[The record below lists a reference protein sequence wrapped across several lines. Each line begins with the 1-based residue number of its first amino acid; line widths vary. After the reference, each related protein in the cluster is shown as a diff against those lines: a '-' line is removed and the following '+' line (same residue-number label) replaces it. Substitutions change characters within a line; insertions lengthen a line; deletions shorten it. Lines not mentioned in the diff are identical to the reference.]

1 MLSSDDIFA
10 LWATILTGV
19 SVTIWLERRYR
30 WAAWI
35 GGPTMGLLIAALLSN
50 LRILP
55 SEAPAYEISSRFLL
69 PVAIALL
76 LFRANLIEIP
86 RRARTM
92 LLPFV
97 LCCGGTILG
106 AVAAHLLFRPWLPHS
121 AEIAGI
127 ETASGIGGSVN
138 FIAVREAFSLEAT
151 QASALLVV
159 DSLVMVSALVLLFW
173 FARATWFSRLFP
185 PSEQSA
191 EKAEAKERDKSP
203 TPFNNPIR
211 LTGLIPGI
219 AIAFVFASI
228 AEGMAPGIQAWLHAG
243 IPASLQS
250 LAFDQILGNKYVLV
264 SLLAVAAATGL
275 RSFFANLEGTHEL
288 GVYLLYIYL
297 FTLGLPADF
306 LAVLSTAPILLPF
319 CAVVAFANVF
329 FALIAGKVFR
339 MRLEPLLL
347 TINVTVGGPSTAAAM
362 AGSCGWPRMVVPAFL
377 VGLLGTVVATP
388 IGIAVGN
395 WLLTLPGGTP

>member
-1 MLSSDDIFA
+1 MLSSDNTFA
-10 LWATILTGV
+10 LWAAILAGV

-35 GGPTMGLLIAALLSN
+35 GGPPLSLLIGALLAN

-76 LFRANLIEIP
+76 LFRANLIEI
-86 RRARTM
+86 ARGARSM
-92 LLPFV
+92 LLSFV

-106 AVAAHLLFRPWLPHS
+106 AVAACLLFRRWLPHS

-127 ETASGIGGSVN
+127 ETASGIGASVN
-138 FIAVREAFSLEAT
+138 FIAVRDAFSLEAT
-151 QASALLVV
+151 QASALLVA
-159 DSLVMVSALVLLFW
+159 DSLVMVPALILLFW
-173 FARATWFSRLFP
+173 LAGATWFSRLFP

-191 EKAEAKERDKSP
+191 RDAEAKERDKDP
-203 TPFNNPIR
+203 APFDTPIR
-211 LTGLIPGI
+211 LAGLIPGI
-219 AIAFVFASI
+219 AIAFLFAST
-228 AEGMAPGIQAWLHAG
+228 AEGMAPVIQTWLHAG
-243 IPASLQS
+243 IPASFQS
-250 LAFDQILGNKYVLV
+250 MALDQILGNKYVLV
-264 SLLAVAAATGL
+264 SLLTVAAATAM

-288 GVYLLYIYL
+288 GIFLVYIYL

-319 CAVVAFANVF
+319 CAVVAIANVF
-329 FALIAGKVFR
+329 FALITGKALR

-347 TINVTVGGPSTAAAM
+347 TINVTVGGPATAAAM
-362 AGSCGWPRMVVPAFL
+362 AGSCGWHRMVVPAIL
-377 VGLLGTVVATP
+377 IGLLGTVVATP

-395 WLLTLPGGTP
+395 WLLTLPSGTP